1 GIDVQVQ
8 GNDSHTLVLSANA
21 PEGITAQAMQVALR
35 MAQYNNTSQNPDTT
49 QRVIEVSVKDVQG
62 AGIGATTTIGITA
75 VNDAP
80 VFNGSL
86 DADVIEGSV
95 ASLKGVLISTDA
107 DSQPGDV
114 LYVVTARP
122 DNGVVFRELPDGTRE
137 VIDVVVDEPLD
148 PAQIAALKDGKGYF
162 T

>member
-35 MAQYNNTSQNPDTT
+35 MAQYNNTSQDPDTT
-49 QRVIEVSVKDVQG
+49 QRVIEVSVKDVNG

-80 VFNGSL
+80 VFTGSL
-86 DADVIEGSV
+86 DAEVTEGGVS
-95 ASLKGVLISTDA
+95 SLKDQLISTDA
-107 DSQPGDV
+107 DNQPDDI
-114 LYVVTARP
+114 LYVVTSRP

-137 VIDVVVDEPLD
+137 VIDVVVSEPLD
-148 PAQIAALKDGKGYF
+148 ADQIA
-162 T
+162 